1 MAITWTPTSIAGYT
15 TYSVTKW
22 VAAADFSRFIGVTS
36 SGQILSLLA
45 GDSAPTVLGTNSSY
59 RTLVASSDCQ
69 TVMVGGI
76 GGFWRSTDYG
86 VTFSSL
92 ISVTG
97 TWTQMVCDA
106 TATVLYATAGLGNVK
121 KSITGGLNWVDT
133 NSASANFVK
142 LIAATDLSTVYA
154 LVAGNG
160 VLYKTT
166 DGGLNWTT
174 ASTLTSAGAIAC
186 SGDGTKLVYGM
197 VSMVTAA
204 YSTDSGSTWYECT
217 VGSRAIV
224 QHLAAYTGTG
234 SGGFVAISGGKMYY
248 ASSSDLTTWTVRAE
262 GIAWAAPTLNSDGT
276 KIIAADSGHAAISS
290 DSGLTWTRKSTS
302 NANAAV
308 FKYSMSSNG
317 SKAVAIAGGV
327 TYTSID
333 GGATWTSRLGVVPLS
348 SYALV
353 KISRDGSTLYL
364 GTASVLYK
372 STNMGASWQE
382 ITNLPVSLYS
392 LMSLDC
398 SVDGSKILIGTSVGG
413 LISTDSCAS
422 WEVQSGFTG
431 FMSFASISADGTK
444 YVLAATGTMYQ
455 KVGAGSWEII
465 VSPTVPSTSIYQ
477 SKVAASADG
486 QKLVIASASGI
497 FTSVDGGVTV
507 VYRRTLNNQ
516 GPLKVLCSANGNVIY
531 VVTGGSGTVLKSSD
545 SGATWTTLTLTPT
558 PTYLYQ
564 ACCDSTGDVLYVACY
579 ASSTYNL
586 YRSANGG
593 VTWTVTSLISIVDR
607 LECSST
613 GTTVV
618 VNYGSLPQN
627 DISSDSGSTWVSAAQ
642 TGAMCC
648 DTSGTKFM
656 VFSGG
661 GNVYYC
667 SGDVT
672 VSENWIRSA
681 ALTPNG
687 SIYHTTMSGDGIKL
701 YVTTS
706 TGYFYSSVNS
716 GTDWS
721 AGVVLADEGNPNISF
736 ELASCRDDTTSG
748 TNLVVGP
755 PISTD
760 KVRTSTD
767 SGANW
772 TPRNIV
778 APISLTSLASDD
790 TQAIMFASQSGT
802 APTSVFKRVGGVWSS
817 ILNVGGQANWQIVS
831 SGDGQELLA
840 STSTQLGTSVDGGS
854 TWTAESVAGVTAW
867 GVTTAAI
874 SGSGYKWAIRGTP
887 GSAPTSFY
895 RGDIPAPA
903 IPTIVTGPVTISDGD
918 DGAADGKIT
927 LTENMTVEATGNL
940 TLDVAKLDDLRGG
953 KTIEVKPH
961 GRIKVG
967 TGHEVEV
974 LEGTK
979 YKLLTGL

>member
-154 LVAGNG
+154 LVASNG

-217 VGSRAIV
+217 VGSRAISAV
-224 QHLAAYTGTG
+224 LAAYTGTG

-276 KIIAADSGHAAISS
+276 KIIASDAAHAAISS
-290 DSGLTWTRKSTS
+290 DSGVTWTHKFTST
-302 NANAAV
+302 ATAAV
-308 FKYSMSSNG
+308 TRYSMSSNG

-455 KVGAGSWEII
+455 KVGVGSWTPITP
-465 VSPTVPSTSIYQ
+465 PTVASTSFYT
-477 SKVAASADG
+477 SKVAASEDG
-486 QKLVIASASGI
+486 QKLVISTSTGV
-497 FTSVDGGVTV
+497 FTSVDGGAIVAL
-507 VYRRTLNNQ
+507 RRSVSNVS
-516 GPLKVLCSANGNVIY
+516 PVSVCCSSNGNVIY
-531 VVTGGSGTVLKSSD
+531 AVVDNPSVIVKSSDSGVTWTTLVLTPTPTYIGQICCSTTGSVLYVVCLDDVSALRIYRSADGGSTWTTHDASIVGTAPTRLECSSTGATVIASSLAYPAQVSLDSGATWVTAAAQNGHMCCDGSGTKFMATAGNVYYCISDVTVGENWLLKGSINSPNYGTMNGDGTTLYVTTAAGSFYSSTDSGATWSAGVLIKTNVPFEIASRRDGTGTALAVGTYYADKVQTSSD
-545 SGATWTTLTLTPT
+545 SGATWT
-558 PTYLYQ
+558 
-564 ACCDSTGDVLYVACY
+564 
-579 ASSTYNL
+579 
-586 YRSANGG
+586 
-593 VTWTVTSLISIVDR
+593 
-607 LECSST
+607 
-613 GTTVV
+613 
-618 VNYGSLPQN
+618 
-627 DISSDSGSTWVSAAQ
+627 
-642 TGAMCC
+642 
-648 DTSGTKFM
+648 
-656 VFSGG
+656 
-661 GNVYYC
+661 
-667 SGDVT
+667 
-672 VSENWIRSA
+672 
-681 ALTPNG
+681 
-687 SIYHTTMSGDGIKL
+687 
-701 YVTTS
+701 
-706 TGYFYSSVNS
+706 
-716 GTDWS
+716 
-721 AGVVLADEGNPNISF
+721 
-736 ELASCRDDTTSG
+736 
-748 TNLVVGP
+748 
-755 PISTD
+755 
-760 KVRTSTD
+760 
-767 SGANW
+767 
-772 TPRNIV
+772 PRNIV
-778 APISLTSLASDD
+778 ASIPLTSLASDD